1 MRRHHLCVL
10 AIGIGLGTITLAVP
24 ETRSSAIP
32 AARAR
37 IEARDDAPS
46 PSPFQHASWPLSRAE
61 RTDYR
66 ETSRYQDVVA
76 FLEALARLSDRV
88 RVTDFGTTVEGRRLP
103 LVILADP
110 PIYQPSQAWASGKLV
125 VFIMAN
131 IHAGE
136 VEGKEAC
143 LHLMRAIAL
152 GRLRSLL
159 DDLIILMAPI
169 YNADGNERISSRHRP
184 RQKGPEGGVG
194 VRFNAQGLDLN
205 RDYMKL
211 ESPEARALIGHI
223 FNSWDPALIVDLHTT
238 NGSHHGYALT
248 YAPSLN
254 PNTHPALID
263 YLRGQMLPAITRVMD
278 ERHHFKTYYYGNF
291 IDPNDP
297 SKGWRTFDHRPR
309 FGNNYV
315 GLRNRLTI
323 LSEAYAYN
331 DFRTRIEATER
342 FVQSILEYSAAHAGE
357 MRALVQRADRETI
370 ARGRSPQPSDRW
382 GIRFRIKPLPHPVEI
397 LVPRMIAET
406 DPTTGRT
413 VSRRTGEI
421 VTIRTLDYGLFEATE
436 TVRVPSAYLL
446 LPDQRPIVDRVL
458 AHGIAVEEIREPLS
472 VDVEMFIIRR
482 VIHDQRPFQG
492 HRQTHLEGRFQRGH
506 VELPAGS
513 FLIPMAQ
520 PKARLAFYLLEARS
534 DDGLVNWNAFDDYFA
549 TRARTDGTIV
559 YPVYRL
565 MQPVRVATRLIRS
578 DSVHGER

>member
-1 MRRHHLCVL
+1 MRHHLRVV
-10 AIGIGLGTITLAVP
+10 AIGVGLCAIALAGS
-24 ETRSSAIP
+24 EARSSAIP
-32 AARAR
+32 AARTNV
-37 IEARDDAPS
+37 EARGGAPS
-46 PSPFQHASWPLSRAE
+46 PNSVQHASWPLSRAE

-66 ETSRYQDVVA
+66 ETSRYGDVVA
-76 FLEALARLSDRV
+76 FLDALARLSDRV
-88 RVTDFGTTVEGRRLP
+88 QVTDFGTTVEGRRLP

-110 PIYQPSQAWASGKLV
+110 PIYQPVQAWASDKLV
-125 VFIMAN
+125 VFVMAN

-152 GRLRSLL
+152 GGLRSLL

-169 YNADGNERISSRHRP
+169 YNADGNERISPRHRP
-184 RQKGPEGGVG
+184 QQKGPVGGVG
-194 VRFNAQGLDLN
+194 IRFNAQGLDLN

-211 ESPEARALIGHI
+211 ESPEARALVRHV
-223 FNSWDPALIVDLHTT
+223 FNSWDPALVVDLHTT
-238 NGSHHGYALT
+238 DGSHHGYALT
-248 YAPSLN
+248 YAPPLN

-263 YLRGQMLPAITRVMD
+263 YLRDEMLPTITGVMD

-309 FGNNYV
+309 LGNNYV

-323 LSEAYAYN
+323 LSEAYAYK

-342 FVQSILEYSAAHAGE
+342 FVQSILEYSAAHADE
-357 MRALVQRADRETI
+357 MRALVRRVDRETI
-370 ARGRSPQPSDRW
+370 TRGRSPQPSDQW

-397 LVPRMIAET
+397 LTPRVIAET

-413 VSRRTGEI
+413 IYRRTDEI
-421 VTIRTLDYGLFEATE
+421 VAIRTLDYGLFEATE
-436 TVRVPSAYLL
+436 TIQVPFAYALP
-446 LPDQRPIVDRVL
+446 PDQRPIVDKVL
-458 AHGIAVEEIREPLS
+458 AHGLIVEEIREPLS
-472 VDVEMFIIRR
+472 ADVEEFIIRR
-482 VIHDQRPFQG
+482 VTHDQRPFQG
-492 HRQTHLEGRFQRGH
+492 HRQTHVAGSFQRGR

-534 DDGLVNWNAFDDYFA
+534 DDGLVNWNAFDTYFA
-549 TRARTDGTIV
+549 THARTDGTIV

-565 MQPVRVATRLIRS
+565 MRPVRVATRLVHPE
-578 DSVHGER
+578 SVHDER